1 MTMSHRIQMPQR
13 GVAPA
18 LTGATGW
25 LNSSPLTPEKLHG
38 HVVLYVF
45 CTYTCINWVRTL
57 PHVRAW
63 DAKYG
68 GSSLVV
74 VGIHTPEF
82 PFEQEIANVRQA
94 VLSQH
99 ITFPVAL
106 DSDYEIWR
114 SFDNHYWPALYL
126 ADHRGAI
133 RYEQFGEGRH
143 KSTERAIRQLLSE
156 TDGQVDEDLV
166 EVNGIGQEAP
176 ADWDGLES
184 AETYLGYR
192 RAEGFTS
199 AEGLRREAPH
209 DYCLPSWLPHNSWAL
224 SGKWTIGPDRITAH
238 GPGAHITTRFHA
250 RDLHLVMTRG
260 EHPLPLRFQVSLD
273 GRAPAEAHGLDVDGA
288 GAGVVVE
295 PRRYHLLRQ
304 PHPITDRTAEV
315 RFLDGGAEAFVI
327 TFG

>member
-1 MTMSHRIQMPQR
+1 MTISHHIQMPR
-13 GVAPA
+13 RAVAPA

-25 LNSSPLTPEKLHG
+25 LNSASLTPERFRG

-57 PHVRAW
+57 PYVRAW

-68 GSSLVV
+68 DHGLAV

-82 PFEQEIANVRQA
+82 VFEREIGNVRQA

-99 ITFPVAL
+99 VKFPVAI

-126 ADHRGAI
+126 ADHRGVI
-133 RYEQFGEGRH
+133 RYEHFGEGRY

-156 TDGQVDEDLV
+156 TGVQVNEDLV
-166 EVNGIGQEAP
+166 EVTGTGQETP

-184 AETYLGYR
+184 AETYFGYR
-192 RAEGFTS
+192 RAAGFTS
-199 AEGLRREAPH
+199 ADGLRRDSSH
-209 DYCLPSWLPHNSWAL
+209 DYRVPSCLPHNSWAL

-238 GPGAHITTRFHA
+238 SRGARIATRFHA
-250 RDLHLVMTRG
+250 RDLHLVMTPA
-260 EHPLPLRFQVSLD
+260 ECPPPLRFRVSLD
-273 GRAPAEAHGLDVDGA
+273 GQAPGDAHGLDIDAA
-288 GAGVVVE
+288 GAGMVVE
-295 PRRYHLLRQ
+295 PRRYQLLRQ
-304 PHPITDRTAEV
+304 RHTIMDHTAEIT
-315 RFLDGGAEAFVI
+315 FLDGGAEAFGI